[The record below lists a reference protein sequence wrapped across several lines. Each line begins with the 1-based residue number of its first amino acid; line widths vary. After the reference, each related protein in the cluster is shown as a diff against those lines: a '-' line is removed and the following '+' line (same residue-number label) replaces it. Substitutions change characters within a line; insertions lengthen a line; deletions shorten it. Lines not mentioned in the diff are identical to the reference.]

1 MLPLRVLPKHIVH
14 MAEQIRKIVLSF
26 AKDFVPP
33 VVAFSEVPHSPPAYD
48 AVETSSPE
56 FQAHLGTFLSYFM
69 FWQDV
74 LEHCTSDDVKQGLLD
89 HFQILFLQQLL

>member
-1 MLPLRVLPKHIVH
+1 MFSLRVLPKYIVLT
-14 MAEQIRKIVLSF
+14 AEQLRKIVLSF
-26 AKDFVPP
+26 AKNFVPAI
-33 VVAFSEVPHSPPAYD
+33 VAFSEVPHSPPAYD

>member
-1 MLPLRVLPKHIVH
+1 MIRLPVLSKYIVH
-14 MAEQIRKIVLSF
+14 RAKQNRKIVLSF
-26 AKDFVPP
+26 AKDSVPA
-33 VVAFSEVPHSPPAYD
+33 VVAFSEVSHSPPAYD

-56 FQAHLGTFLSYFM
+56 FQAHLATFLSYFV

-74 LEHCTSDDVKQGLLD
+74 LEHCTSEDVKQGLLD